1 MNILP
6 EVEEAMRL
14 HRNDSRP
21 GSGNRK
27 KRGKCFSAPKLQ
39 NSGVA
44 TGPGDYAE
52 CFVCNSDFDAIISP
66 P

>member
-1 MNILP
+1 MNILRR
-6 EVEEAMRL
+6 VEEATWI

-39 NSGVA
+39 NKGAA
-44 TGPGDYAE
+44 TGPADYAE
-52 CFVCNSDFDAIISP
+52 CFVCKSDFDAIISP